1 MQHVYH
7 VVTTVIIDSF
17 TLQLHLQPLVM
28 PNAQQ
33 PSGVIDGDN
42 RVSFVLSILN
52 GCMPHECLPTGMVWR
67 PTTLP
72 S

>member
-1 MQHVYH
+1 MRHVYH

-42 RVSFVLSILN
+42 RVSFVLSIPN
-52 GCMPHECLPTGMVWR
+52 RRMPHECLPTGTVWR
-67 PTTLP
+67 PITI
-72 S
+72 SS